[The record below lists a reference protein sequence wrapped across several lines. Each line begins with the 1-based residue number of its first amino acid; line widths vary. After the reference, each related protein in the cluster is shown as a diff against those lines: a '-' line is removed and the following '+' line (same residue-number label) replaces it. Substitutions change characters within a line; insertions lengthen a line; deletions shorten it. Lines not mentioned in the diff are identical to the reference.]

1 MNDIYSDDFLS
12 QIHKKMSQ
20 PEKLVLKHL
29 ESEIAYDA
37 HSIAIDTGVK
47 VTDVVLIRKYFARK
61 GITQLVHLRG
71 DGGDSP
77 FLAGKGYVLTDLGLA
92 LKHYIWP

>member
-1 MNDIYSDDFLS
+1 
-12 QIHKKMSQ
+12 MSQ

-29 ESEIAYDA
+29 ESEVAYDA

-47 VTDVVLIRKYFARK
+47 VTDVVLIRKYFACK

-71 DGGDSP
+71 GGGDSP
-77 FLAGKGYVLTDLGLA
+77 FLTGKGHVLTDLGLA